1 MPLQVAFTLSDKDL
15 RHFRRHM
22 KAAQSTAKEMG
33 EPAIV
38 LAAEGLLGEI
48 RQVKLPDFIR
58 ERLESLRSLIDII
71 RDERWDLPQADRGR
85 ILAGLVYFTDPDD
98 MIPDEVPVIGYLD
111 DAIMIE
117 LIVRELRHDI
127 EGYQDFCAAEGSL
140 KQSKRGTIE
149 DQRRLQARRERLQRR
164 IRRRT
169 RASRNRSQ
177 QRGVRI
183 SLW

>member
-22 KAAQSTAKEMG
+22 KAAQLMAKEMG
-33 EPAIV
+33 EHAIV
-38 LAAEGLLGEI
+38 RAAEGLLDEI
-48 RQVKLPDFIR
+48 SQVKLPDFIR
-58 ERLESLRSLIDII
+58 ERLEMLESLIEIL
-71 RDERWDLPQADRGR
+71 RDERWNLPPADRSR
-85 ILAGLVYFTDPDD
+85 ILAGLAYFTDPED
-98 MIPDEVPVIGYLD
+98 MIPDEVPGIGYLD

-140 KQSKRGTIE
+140 QQAKQGTPE
-149 DQRRLQARRERLQRR
+149 DQQRLNARRKRLQRR

-177 QRGVRI
+177 QKGARI

>member
-22 KAAQSTAKEMG
+22 KAAQSMASEMG

-38 LAAEGLLGEI
+38 RAAEGLLGEI
-48 RQVKLPDFIR
+48 HQVKLPDFIS
-58 ERLESLRSLIDII
+58 ERLERLQVLIEILRDK
-71 RDERWDLPQADRGR
+71 RWDLPQADRGR
-85 ILAGLVYFTDPDD
+85 ILAGLAYFTDPDD
-98 MIPDEVPVIGYLD
+98 MIPDEVPVVGYLD

-140 KQSKRGTIE
+140 KQAKKGTAE
-149 DQRRLQARRERLQRR
+149 DQRQLQVRRERLQRR

-169 RASRNRSQ
+169 RASRDRSQ
-177 QRGVRI
+177 QRGARI